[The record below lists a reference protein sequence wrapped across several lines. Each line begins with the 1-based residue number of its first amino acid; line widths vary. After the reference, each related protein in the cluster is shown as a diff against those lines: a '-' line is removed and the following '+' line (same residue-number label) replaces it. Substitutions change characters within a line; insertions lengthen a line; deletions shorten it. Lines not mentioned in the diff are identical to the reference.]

1 MERVEWLAKEM
12 SKPGGTIESMLEFIE
27 PKQSALRD
35 KRFKSHVMA
44 GLNTIDESV
53 RLIFQ
58 VRQDFSSWKQVTTD
72 LLRALEEKA
81 SSNKVQERETR
92 SKLENQTFEKERLE
106 VELEREKRLFDD
118 FEKRFKKASQ
128 TYEGIINSLPATI
141 AGSGAAI
148 AAAAAVGLAPEALAV
163 GIAFGGLNYAWIEYC
178 QRVKMS
184 TIKGLE
190 KETSTLEDK
199 LEQLSGQAKS
209 IDEVARIVKE
219 TLKGLNH
226 LQEQIDH
233 FMEFLIS
240 IQKMILVVRDDKE
253 DVLMEDLTLE
263 DRKELKCDAKLKRG
277 ILSDA
282 LLMKN
287 RFIVVSKATGLFNE
301 VSECFVIPGVRWV
314 TGLCLVEPAEE
325 VVADKLKEIE
335 LWKAKTC
342 KEAEDL
348 IIKRV
353 NELGIELEV
362 LNRESMKS
370 FGEAAPEILEKMM
383 GEAEELGEY
392 SLLN

>member
-1 MERVEWLAKEM
+1 
-12 SKPGGTIESMLEFIE
+12 
-27 PKQSALRD
+27 
-35 KRFKSHVMA
+35 
-44 GLNTIDESV
+44 
-53 RLIFQ
+53 
-58 VRQDFSSWKQVTTD
+58 
-72 LLRALEEKA
+72 
-81 SSNKVQERETR
+81 
-92 SKLENQTFEKERLE
+92 
-106 VELEREKRLFDD
+106 
-118 FEKRFKKASQ
+118 
-128 TYEGIINSLPATI
+128 
-141 AGSGAAI
+141 
-148 AAAAAVGLAPEALAV
+148 
-163 GIAFGGLNYAWIEYC
+163 
-178 QRVKMS
+178 
-184 TIKGLE
+184 
-190 KETSTLEDK
+190 
-199 LEQLSGQAKS
+199 
-209 IDEVARIVKE
+209 
-219 TLKGLNH
+219 
-226 LQEQIDH
+226 
-233 FMEFLIS
+233 
-240 IQKMILVVRDDKE
+240 MILVVRDDKE

-263 DRKELKCDAKLKRG
+263 DRKELKCDTKLKRG

-314 TGLCLVEPAEE
+314 TGLCLIEPADE